1 MTTGRHGCA
10 VPNPPGDQEE
20 SAVSRGPSMFGEQ
33 LRTLVQENSIS
44 ATTIRIPK
52 HSHVYNCG
60 ERDGNIYIVESG
72 QVRTVSLSRD
82 GKRCLLSIY
91 ADGDVFGEL
100 CMLRDGRTETAT
112 AMTMV
117 ALRRIPKARLLE
129 VVAEKGLKGSFIQH
143 LTGRLSEQQ
152 RIITTLVTMDSEQR
166 LAAVLLRLARKLG
179 RRQGEYLRIAERISQ
194 EELAWMV
201 GTTRSRI
208 GFFLKG
214 FIDAGFVCRTGE
226 SHLLVHEELLTGY
239 VESLM

>member
-1 MTTGRHGCA
+1 MNHH
-10 VPNPPGDQEE
+10 
-20 SAVSRGPSMFGEQ
+20 SMFGEQ
-33 LRTLVQENSIS
+33 LSTLVRENSLS
-44 ATTIRIPK
+44 ATTMRVPK
-52 HSHVYNCG
+52 HSHIYNCG

-91 ADGDVFGEL
+91 TGGDVFGEL

-112 AMTMV
+112 AMTQV

-129 VVAEKGLKGSFIQH
+129 VVAEKGLKGAFIQH

-179 RRQGEYLRIAERISQ
+179 EREGTHLRIAERISQ

-208 GFFLKG
+208 GFFLKR
-214 FIDAGFVCRTGE
+214 FIDAGFVRRTGE
-226 SHLLVHEELLTGY
+226 SYLLVHDELLTGY